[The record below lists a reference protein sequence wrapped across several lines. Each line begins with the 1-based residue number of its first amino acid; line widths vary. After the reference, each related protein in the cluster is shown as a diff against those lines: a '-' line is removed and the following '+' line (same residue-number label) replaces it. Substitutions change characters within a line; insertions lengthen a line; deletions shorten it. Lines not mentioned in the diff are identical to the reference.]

1 MHFLFSHWNSFLS
14 WLQLLGLA
22 VGDSAGARA
31 AAVMLRV
38 PGHPAPWEPQ
48 GAKSTGRDRA
58 GTQDACAHL
67 LVLGRSGQSKSQH
80 LG

>member
-1 MHFLFSHWNSFLS
+1 MHFLFSHRNSFLS

-22 VGDSAGARA
+22 VGDSAGAQA
-31 AAVMLRV
+31 AAVMLHV
-38 PGHPAPWEPQ
+38 PGHPAPQEPQ
-48 GAKSTGRDRA
+48 GVNAAGRDQA

-67 LVLGRSGQSKSQH
+67 LVLGRSGQSKPQH